1 MSAKVLSGR
10 LKDMEDKGIVIRAV
24 MATSPPSAEYSLS
37 PLGQELLPAI
47 NEIARIGHRLQL
59 QQNEEKAEN
68 TENTDMVFDVAASHL
83 SSP

>member
-1 MSAKVLSGR
+1 
-10 LKDMEDKGIVIRAV
+10 MEDKGVVIRTL

-59 QQNEEKAEN
+59 QTKAEMG
-68 TENTDMVFDVAASHL
+68 EMVESAG
-83 SSP
+83 